1 MARFLAASVINDLR
15 QFHLLHLGVLLL
27 KMAAENQFDSISNL
41 IAIYHDVASMSFH
54 YFITAY
60 FVKVRKSP
68 ELVKSGAVDS
78 LTSFKTKTPLR
89 EAASRIRDQQ
99 KYKYKYTSR
108 YLNWY
113 LFIDTCPEVIVRV
126 RVTRTAGQIQ
136 MEPFNQNYADE
147 VIVVFA

>member
-27 KMAAENQFDSISNL
+27 KMAAENQFNSFSNL

-54 YFITAY
+54 YFSTAY
-60 FVKVRKSP
+60 FVNVRKSP
-68 ELVKSGAVDS
+68 ELMKSGAVDS
-78 LTSFKTKTPLR
+78 LTSFKTKTPFR
-89 EAASRIRDQQ
+89 DAASRIGDPH
-99 KYKYKYTSR
+99 KYRYKYTSKYVNH
-108 YLNWY
+108 YL
-113 LFIDTCPEVIVRV
+113 LIDTSPEVIVRV

-136 MEPFNQNYADE
+136 MVLFNQNYADE

>member
-1 MARFLAASVINDLR
+1 M
-15 QFHLLHLGVLLL
+15 
-27 KMAAENQFDSISNL
+27 
-41 IAIYHDVASMSFH
+41 
-54 YFITAY
+54 YF
-60 FVKVRKSP
+60 FRVRKSP
-68 ELVKSGAVDS
+68 ELMKIRAVDS

-136 MEPFNQNYADE
+136 MVLFNQNYADE